1 MEKVQPKRSKIQNK
15 IGKMNTRLPTMTVD
29 QRMELFKKYLDFS
42 KMDHKSYQYEG
53 VRWCLQNELCLH
65 DTSVSG
71 TSVRGGFIADEMGL
85 GKTILMIGTFIAHF
99 VPKTLVVVPP
109 VLLDQWYKQI
119 YKTTGHRSLIYHGPH
134 RWSLNLGSA
143 IIVLTTYDMIAS
155 PKKSENKGGK
165 KRENLLYSIPWDRIV
180 FDEGHHLRNQKTLI
194 YSGAMRLKS
203 KIRWIVSGTPIQNK
217 KQDFYHLCDVIGI
230 PPRFYKDPES
240 FSLMARHYIL
250 KRTKKQVGIDMKEVL
265 LNRELVDWENPRE
278 KELSQAI
285 HSYLSFSQASPA
297 SPLDSRFRIFSPDT
311 ILNHLVMIL
320 KARQCCILPKMV
332 LHKNNNKNVS
342 SVSDTASEEK
352 LMKEALSSTS
362 KLNSV
367 VGKILERKDNG
378 NGKLI
383 FCHFKE
389 EIDELARRL
398 FKEGF
403 KNVCILDGRL
413 SQNRRKEILA
423 SGCEVLILQ
432 IQTGCEGLNL
442 QEHYSEIYFVSPHWN
457 PAVEDQAV
465 ARCHRIGQKKQ
476 VEVHKFSMSS
486 FSDLEQK
493 SESFSLDGYVT
504 SVQDKKRDVANEV
517 FA

>member
-1 MEKVQPKRSKIQNK
+1 
-15 IGKMNTRLPTMTVD
+15 MNTRLPTMTMK

-42 KMDHKSYQYEG
+42 GMDHKSYQYEG
-53 VRWCLQNELCLH
+53 VQWCLQNELCLH
-65 DTSVSG
+65 DGTSVNSVSRVSS

-85 GKTILMIGTFIAHF
+85 GKTILMIGTFISHF

-119 YKTTGHRSLIYHGPH
+119 YKTTGHRALIYHGPH

-155 PKKSENKGGK
+155 PKKSEKKGGK
-165 KRENLLYSIPWDRIV
+165 NRENLLYSISWDRIV

-194 YSGAMRLKS
+194 YSGAMMLKS

-217 KQDFYHLCDVIGI
+217 KQDFYNLCAVIGM
-230 PPRFYKDPES
+230 PPSFYKDPEN
-240 FSLMARHYIL
+240 FALMARHYIL
-250 KRTKKQVGIDMKEVL
+250 KRTKKQVGIDMKEVSL
-265 LNRELVDWENPRE
+265 KHELVDWENSRE
-278 KELSQAI
+278 KELSQTI
-285 HSYLSFSQASPA
+285 HSYLSFSKLPTA
-297 SPLDSRFRIFSPDT
+297 PLDSRFGIFTPDT
-311 ILNHLVMIL
+311 VLNHLVMIM

-332 LHKNNNKNVS
+332 LNKKNVKS
-342 SVSDTASEEK
+342 TTSTSTSKEE
-352 LMKEALSSTS
+352 EALSSTS
-362 KLNSV
+362 KLDSV
-367 VGKILERKDNG
+367 VSKIVERKDNG
-378 NGKLI
+378 NGKLV

-398 FKEGF
+398 LKEGF
-403 KNVCILDGRL
+403 KNVSILDGRFT
-413 SQNRRKEILA
+413 QNKRKEILA

-476 VEVHKFSMSS
+476 VEVHKFAMSS

-493 SESFSLDGYVT
+493 LESFSLDGYVT